1 MNREPLAIRAAV
13 VAALAA
19 LVNLAVAFGWDLT
32 VDQVAALNTAV
43 GLVASAVIV
52 VWSRGAVT
60 PLSDPRDDDGVPLVP
75 DAAP

>member
-13 VAALAA
+13 VAAISSI
-19 LVNLAVAFGWDLT
+19 VGLAVAFGVGWSAEQT
-32 VDQVAALNTAV
+32 AAIMACVNAV
-43 GLVASAVIV
+43 SIAVVV

-60 PLSDPRDDDGVPLVP
+60 PVSDPRDADGVPLVP